1 VGDCLPDLTFV
12 LDVDAGTADARMQKP
27 RKPDR
32 MEQEPAE
39 FYERVR
45 QAYRDLAATES
56 ERVVLVNGSRAAD
69 EIEMEIWETIAAR
82 FPAVAEKS
90 KI

>member
-1 VGDCLPDLTFV
+1 
-12 LDVDAGTADARMQKP
+12 MQKP

-45 QAYRDLAATES
+45 RAYRDLAAS
-56 ERVVLVNGSRAAD
+56 EPQRVVLVNGSRAAD
-69 EIEMEIWETIAAR
+69 GIEAEIWETVAAR
-82 FPAVAEKS
+82 FPGLAEKS
-90 KI
+90 KIENRRS

>member
-1 VGDCLPDLTFV
+1 V
-12 LDVDAGTADARMQKP
+12 LDVDGATVQERMQKP

-45 QAYRDLAATES
+45 QAYRDLAASES
-56 ERVVLVNGSRAAD
+56 RRVVLVNGSRAAD
-69 EIEMEIWETIAAR
+69 EIEMEIWETVAPR
-82 FPAVAEKS
+82 FPGIAGKSEIGNRES